1 MTIRVSRRLCASG
14 GLLNE
19 RGGDMQS
26 EQSNTCAYCVKSIG
40 FLDLVCT
47 VHLRS
52 VGKADPACVYFS
64 NVIQFSQKKK
74 AA

>member
-1 MTIRVSRRLCASG
+1 MQ
-14 GLLNE
+14 NE
-19 RGGDMQS
+19 QPK
-26 EQSNTCAYCVKSIG
+26 TCAYCVKSIG

-52 VGKADPACVYFS
+52 VGRADPSCVYFS
-64 NVIQFSQKKK
+64 NVIQFNQKKK